1 MDKKFDIEGNCH
13 DCTPMSIFVK
23 INSSFT
29 SMCVDSTL
37 YRSMI
42 WSLLYITASKPD
54 IAFSVG
60 IYARFQY
67 DPKESHL
74 TVIKKILKYLD
85 ATINYGVC
93 YSKDSNLNLVGYSDV
108 D

>member
-1 MDKKFDIEGNCH
+1 
-13 DCTPMSIFVK
+13 
-23 INSSFT
+23 
-29 SMCVDSTL
+29 
-37 YRSMI
+37 MI